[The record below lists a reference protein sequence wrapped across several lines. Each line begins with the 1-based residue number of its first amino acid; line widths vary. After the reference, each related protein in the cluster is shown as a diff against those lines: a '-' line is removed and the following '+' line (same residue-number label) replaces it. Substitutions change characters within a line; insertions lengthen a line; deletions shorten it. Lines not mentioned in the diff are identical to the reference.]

1 MIILCQVFHPDEQ
14 STSQLLS
21 EVLALQ
27 AEGGEHLLVVSGF
40 PGVHRGEAALPVR
53 ERWRGVFIERVG
65 LRASVKKNLLSRAA
79 AYFSY
84 SVSATWRLLRS
95 DGESRVFVVT
105 NPPFLPVLAAF
116 PCRFRGHGLTVML
129 QDIYPDGL
137 VAVGRTK
144 SGGLVDRLWRAANR
158 WAFAQARGIWVLG
171 RDMADLVHQRYGV
184 PYSRIRFVP
193 HWSPVPFAQV
203 VSAESTGLHREL
215 GLGGKFVVQY
225 SGNMG
230 LWHDIQTI
238 VRAAEL
244 LRARSEIVFLM
255 VGQGRECGPAKA
267 LAERLGL
274 TNMRWLPYQPKEAL
288 EDSLSC
294 CHAALISQRA
304 GLEGVAVPCK
314 LYGILASGRA
324 VLAQVPATSEVARVV
339 DEEGCGIVVPPG
351 DAVALAA
358 AVQRLAD
365 DRTEALRL
373 GARARAAYL
382 AKYTIDQGVR
392 AFAAG
397 FADA

>member
-1 MIILCQVFHPDEQ
+1 LARLAEAGHP
-14 STSQLLS
+14 
-21 EVLALQ
+21 VA
-27 AEGGEHLLVVSGF
+27 VVSGF
-40 PGVHRGEAALPVR
+40 PGVHRGAAALPAR
-53 ERWRGVFIERVG
+53 ERWHGVWIERVG
-65 LRASVKKNLLSRAA
+65 LRASVKKNLWQRATT
-79 AYFSY
+79 YFSY
-84 SVSATWRLLRS
+84 TAAATWRLVRAERGQQVL
-95 DGESRVFVVT
+95 VVT
-105 NPPFLPVLAAF
+105 NPPFLPVFAALASKL
-116 PCRFRGHGLTVML
+116 RGHHLTVML

-144 SGGLVDRLWRAANR
+144 AGGLVDRLWRAANR
-158 WAFAQARGIWVLG
+158 WAFAQAREHWVLG

-184 PYSRIRFVP
+184 PSSRIRFVP

-365 DRTEALRL
+365 DRTEAQRL